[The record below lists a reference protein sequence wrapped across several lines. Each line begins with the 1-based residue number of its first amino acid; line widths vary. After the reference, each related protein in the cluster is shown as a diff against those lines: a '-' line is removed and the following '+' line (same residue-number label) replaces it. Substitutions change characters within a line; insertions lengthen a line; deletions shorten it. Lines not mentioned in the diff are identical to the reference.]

1 MKLNDNSIGAIEAMK
16 DRATLIDLGLAFAAV
31 FVTTLAIWPRTQES
45 QLVRCHLGDDQWA
58 TYRIA
63 TSDPTLGSL
72 RTKLER
78 IQTPEAYP
86 SYAAAKWRKSLA
98 EFYTQ
103 NPTTPPPTTASL
115 SDQVA
120 PASFEVSSEQSESA
134 SVDQADFAL
143 AEASVASP
151 SDINYWDSVRTSAE
165 KSMAEVE
172 NRASSAPVVFGDVI
186 SPTWPTHAFH
196 FAFLLGIGAACGYMH
211 WLRTVPVV
219 ANAPLGDQPVS
230 VLARIGTFG
239 GLIAFAMICSIA
251 VWM

>member
-1 MKLNDNSIGAIEAMK
+1 MK
-16 DRATLIDLGLAFAAV
+16 DRATLVDLGLAFAAV
-31 FVTTLAIWPRTQES
+31 FVTTLAIWPRTEES
-45 QLVRCHLGDDQWA
+45 QLVRYHLGDDQWE

-63 TSDPTLGSL
+63 TSDPTLRSL
-72 RTKLER
+72 QTKVER

-103 NPTTPPPTTASL
+103 TPTTASL

-120 PASFEVSSEQSESA
+120 TASFEVAPEKEQTA
-134 SVDQADFAL
+134 SVDQADFTVS
-143 AEASVASP
+143 EANVASP
-151 SDINYWDSVRTSAE
+151 SDTNYWESVKSSAE
-165 KSMAEVE
+165 QSMAAVE
-172 NRASSAPVVFGDVI
+172 HRAAITPIVFGDVV

-211 WLRTVPVV
+211 WRRTVPVLP
-219 ANAPLGDQPVS
+219 NASLSDQPVP
-230 VLARIGTFG
+230 VLARMGTFA